1 MKAIEVKW
9 YEAPNGMVGAIFV
22 DVADDVAEMAEGQVI
37 SYDVNRRAKQIF
49 LWSRRKEWDEELEAM
64 EVVSIDDSVE
74 RVREVLENLIRKV
87 HTMKEED

>member
-22 DVADDVAEMAEGQVI
+22 DVADDVAEMAKEQVM
-37 SYDVNRRAKQIF
+37 SYDVNRRVNKIF
-49 LWSRRKEWDEELEAM
+49 LWSRRKEMKECLLEIA
-64 EVVSIDDSVE
+64 SIDDSVK
-74 RVREVLENLIRKV
+74 RVREALENLIRKV